1 MVYSLLRSF
10 VKKLQ
15 RLQAAVLLILCQ
27 KTPDKI
33 FLGPVAQYS
42 PNADDPYNF
51 LCVFRYNFS
60 KIAQYKQLTLEEAE
74 EKMNRRRNSASGY
87 ERWMMK
93 AAANGAAAFSSGAK
107 KLDNVNGGTTD
118 GVQPK
123 KGDRNEEWDQS
134 DKGEE
139 DEEGRTARKNMHRLT
154 TKGMEEDDEEGTK
167 DRDFDL
173 DDEIEKGILV
183 K

>member
-1 MVYSLLRSF
+1 
-10 VKKLQ
+10 
-15 RLQAAVLLILCQ
+15 
-27 KTPDKI
+27 
-33 FLGPVAQYS
+33 
-42 PNADDPYNF
+42 
-51 LCVFRYNFS
+51 
-60 KIAQYKQLTLEEAE
+60 LEEAE

-93 AAANGAAAFSSGAK
+93 AAANGAAAFSSDAK
-107 KLDNVNGGTTD
+107 KLDNVNGGTTG

-123 KGDRNEEWDQS
+123 KGDRNEDGDQS

-139 DEEGRTARKNMHRLT
+139 DGQWGTTRKNRHGLT
-154 TKGMEEDDEEGTK
+154 TKGMEEDDEEGRK

-183 K
+183 FFVKPRFLRFYIVHTAKIETII